1 MKNEELYPELI
12 DYLFSYCG
20 KYFWQGEIKAHM
32 HLHVLAKSNNGVNV
46 AMYKFFMKEENVLDN
61 KEIKDLVN
69 GGFAAFK
76 MKVVARIWN
85 KHRDELELNLCPKC
99 SKIARTPRVK
109 QCQFCFYDWH

>member
-32 HLHVLAKSNNGVNV
+32 HLHALAKSNNGVNV

-109 QCQFCFYDWH
+109 QCQFCFY